1 MFKTMKEQGMSI
13 SEIARRTGVS
23 RKTVRKYIAMEKPVK
38 YSREGR
44 QSVIAPYTDYVRGRI
59 DKHNLSAVRIYEEIR
74 EKGYPGSYTT
84 VKRLCRELRKDRR
97 IQAVYRYETDPGK
110 QSQVDFGDFGYI
122 DIDGKHRKLYAFSM
136 ILGYSRLRY
145 VEFTTDISTENV
157 IKMHLNAF
165 SFYGGFTDTILYD
178 NMKQV
183 VIDRKIRA
191 SESTFNEKFM
201 DFAEYYGI
209 VIRLCYPYRPETKGK
224 IENTIKYLR
233 YNFFNGRTFTDLNNI
248 NIQCTEWL
256 NRVNSQI
263 HGTTHEIPAER
274 LKKDTLNPLSSVP
287 AYMTRKEEIRKV
299 SRDCYIS
306 YKGNRYSVP
315 WKYAGRECRI
325 IEESATLSIE
335 IDSSIV
341 AVHAILTG
349 TGRIS
354 RKKEHFEGLLKAI
367 REENSA
373 VCGQM
378 VETRDLKRYE
388 EVS

>member
-263 HGTTHEIPAER
+263 HGTTHEIPVER
-274 LKKDTLNPLSSVP
+274 LKKESLNQLSSIP
-287 AYMTRKEEIRKV
+287 AYMTRKEESRKV
-299 SRDCYIS
+299 SRDCYVS

-325 IEESATLSIE
+325 IEESELVKIE
-335 IDSSIV
+335 IDSGIV
-341 AVHAILTG
+341 ADHAILKG

-354 RKKEHFEGLLKAI
+354 RNKDHFEGLLKAI
-367 REENSA
+367 KEENSA
-373 VCGQM
+373 VYSQE

>member
-1 MFKTMKEQGMSI
+1 MFRTMREQGMSI
-13 SEIARRTGVS
+13 SEIARRTGVC
-23 RKTVRKYIAMEKPVK
+23 RKTVRKYIAMEKPAK

-84 VKRLCRELRKDRR
+84 VKRLCRVIRKNRR

-110 QSQVDFGDFGYI
+110 QSQVDFGEFGYI

-136 ILGYSRLRY
+136 ILGYSRMRY

-157 IKMHLNAF
+157 IRMHLNAF

-178 NMKQV
+178 NMKQI
-183 VIDRKIRA
+183 VIDRKIKA
-191 SESTFNEKFM
+191 SESRFNQKFM

-233 YNFFNGRTFTDLNNI
+233 YNFWVGRSFESLSDI
-248 NIQCTEWL
+248 NVQCGEWL

-263 HGTTHEIPAER
+263 HGTTHEIPVER
-274 LKKDTLNPLSSVP
+274 LKKESLNQLSSVP
-287 AYMTRKEEIRKV
+287 TYMTRKEESRKI
-299 SRDCYIS
+299 SRDCYVS

-325 IEESATLSIE
+325 IEESSIIKLE
-335 IDSSIV
+335 IDSGIV
-341 AVHAILTG
+341 ADHAILTG
-349 TGRIS
+349 TGRTS
-354 RKKEHFEGLLKAI
+354 RSKDHFEGLLKAI

-373 VCGQM
+373 VYSQA

-388 EVS
+388 EVA

>member
-23 RKTVRKYIAMEKPVK
+23 RKTVRKYIAMQKPAK

-59 DKHNLSAVRIYEEIR
+59 DKHNLSAVRIYKEIR

-84 VKRLCRELRKDRR
+84 VKRLCRVLRNDRS
-97 IQAVYRYETDPGK
+97 IQAVYRYETEPGK
-110 QSQVDFGDFGYI
+110 QSQVDFGEFGYI

-136 ILGYSRLRY
+136 ILGYSRMRY

-178 NMKQV
+178 NMKQI
-183 VIDRKIRA
+183 VIERKLKA
-191 SESTFNEKFM
+191 SESRFNPKFM

-233 YNFFNGRTFTDLNNI
+233 YNFFNGRTFEDLNNI
-248 NIQCTEWL
+248 NIQCAEWL

-274 LKKDTLNPLSSVP
+274 LKKETLNPLSSVP
-287 AYMTRKEEIRKV
+287 VYMIRKEESRKV

-325 IEESATLSIE
+325 IEESALVRIE

-341 AVHAILTG
+341 AVHEILPG

-354 RKKEHFEGLLKAI
+354 RKKEHFEGLLEAI

-373 VCGQM
+373 VYGQM

>member
-1 MFKTMKEQGMSI
+1 MFRTMKEQGMSI
-13 SEIARRTGVS
+13 SEIARRTGVC
-23 RKTVRKYIAMEKPVK
+23 RKTVRKYIAMEKPAK

-84 VKRLCRELRKDRR
+84 VKRLCRVIRKNRR

-110 QSQVDFGDFGYI
+110 QSQVDFGEFGYI

-136 ILGYSRLRY
+136 ILGYSRMRY

-157 IKMHLNAF
+157 IRMHLNAF

-178 NMKQV
+178 NMKQI
-183 VIDRKIRA
+183 VIDRKIKA
-191 SESTFNEKFM
+191 SESRFNQKFM

-233 YNFFNGRTFTDLNNI
+233 YNFWVGRSFESLSDI
-248 NIQCTEWL
+248 NVQCGEWL

-263 HGTTHEIPAER
+263 HGTTHEIPVER
-274 LKKDTLNPLSSVP
+274 LKKESLNQLSSVP
-287 AYMTRKEEIRKV
+287 TYMTRKEESRKI
-299 SRDCYIS
+299 SRDCCVS

-325 IEESATLSIE
+325 IEESSIIKLE
-335 IDSSIV
+335 IDSGIV
-341 AVHAILTG
+341 ADHAILTG
-349 TGRIS
+349 TGRTS
-354 RKKEHFEGLLKAI
+354 RSKDHFEGLLKAI

-373 VCGQM
+373 VYSQA

-388 EVS
+388 EVA